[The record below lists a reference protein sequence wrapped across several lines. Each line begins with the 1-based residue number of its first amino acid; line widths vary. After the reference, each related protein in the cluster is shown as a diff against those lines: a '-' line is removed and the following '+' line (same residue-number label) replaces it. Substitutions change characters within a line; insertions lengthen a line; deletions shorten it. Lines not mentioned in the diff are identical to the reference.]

1 MDSQDLIKQF
11 NISTREYMNHRSDE
25 HLSSIQRSL
34 QVLPASSDP
43 SVFDLSN
50 KDIIDFFVNL
60 HELMI
65 VHDAQSNVTWSA
77 VNVLLAACRNST
89 TRERL
94 VHTYKFAPILT
105 KLLRL
110 ELGSNEKN
118 LKVLQL
124 LQELTYG
131 VNISWQEAH
140 LSVLISTLT
149 KWIVANDETLIL
161 LSLGVLVNLCYK
173 NVPAVY
179 TLMRSVDI
187 KKFIKAILK
196 LQKNND
202 PLRVQ
207 VCKLMII
214 LKDVSGGVP
223 DPEIDTYVEST
234 CPTLIEAL
242 SKGSACLMRHIV
254 IFFKEIITNPKSSH
268 VLKNY
273 KNFDRDTEK
282 LLNSIKEDEVS
293 LDCVGVLLEYFQCLI
308 QLNCTEL
315 EFYYPRILQ
324 FALRWIS
331 NVDISTDS
339 LKLICCMVSKV
350 FSVSEETPLTRALID
365 ILDENTSVILL
376 ILEIRDNGLL
386 NNSYFIKLT
395 ALLHLLSEM
404 LKVPKLADNIICSI
418 NQSVLEKLFQPLKN
432 PVIRDSNIFQEPVY
446 SFYVHALLFL
456 TDLADKDTNWFIMY
470 RELLR
475 EKQVLTVL
483 SAALYT
489 GPEDIKKRVL
499 SLTGTTGFSTECIAM
514 LAGCM
519 QELNQLIIFS
529 PSEKSC
535 EEQPT
540 TSQNISPMDITP
552 LMTMTQEGYLNAL
565 LEKYED
571 AASKSNEIMTSSL
584 IEFYHL
590 KMAAMSQSIRCMQT
604 SQEATDLRATRL
616 QHSLAL
622 ASSEIFRLHQLL
634 HSTHQNLEVNA
645 IESAKVCERMGELE
659 TKAQEI
665 HNKYDQ
671 VVQTL
676 RSKTRIVT
684 EQNEQIDNLKAV
696 IKMNENSIQQLKEEL
711 KIMENRNEGLLKEK
725 IMLEDNIENLQK
737 IISDNKKENDSN
749 LKKINTLKKEIM
761 AQSDKISE
769 LQKLNSE
776 KEIEIGSLCKEL
788 QEQKRT
794 RERILEVAMG
804 KL

>member
-1 MDSQDLIKQF
+1 
-11 NISTREYMNHRSDE
+11 MNNRSDE
-25 HLSSIQRSL
+25 HLTSIQRSL

-43 SVFDLSN
+43 TVFDLSN
-50 KDIIDFFVNL
+50 KDIVDFFVNL

-65 VHDAQSNVTWSA
+65 VFDAQSNITWSA
-77 VNVLLAACRNST
+77 VTVLLAACRNSN

-105 KLLRL
+105 KLLRF

-140 LSVLISTLT
+140 LGALISLLT
-149 KWIVANDETLIL
+149 EWIVGNDESLIL

-173 NVPAVY
+173 NVPAVF

-187 KKFIKAILK
+187 KKFIKSVLK

-223 DPEIDTYVEST
+223 DPEIGTYIEST
-234 CPTLIEAL
+234 CPTLIDAL
-242 SKGSACLMRHIV
+242 SRDNAYLMKHIV
-254 IFFKEIITNPKSSH
+254 IFFKEIVTNSKSSH
-268 VLKNY
+268 ILCSY
-273 KNFDRDTEK
+273 KNFGNDTEK

-293 LDCVGVLLEYFQCLI
+293 LECVGVLLEYFQCLVK
-308 QLNCTEL
+308 LDCAEL
-315 EFYYPRILQ
+315 EFYYPKILQ
-324 FALRWIS
+324 FALRWIN

-339 LKLICCMVSKV
+339 LKLMCCIVTKV
-350 FSVSEETPLTRALID
+350 FSMTEETSLKKALID
-365 ILDENTSVILL
+365 ILDDNTSVILL
-376 ILEIRDNGLL
+376 ILEIRENGTMS
-386 NNSYFIKLT
+386 NSLFVKLT

-404 LKVPKLADNIICSI
+404 LKEAKLAEQIICSI
-418 NQSVLEKLFQPLKN
+418 NQPVLEKLFLPLKN
-432 PVIRDSNIFQEPVY
+432 SVMKNSNIFQEPVY
-446 SFYVHALLFL
+446 SFYVYALLFL
-456 TDLADKDTNWFIMY
+456 TELADKNTNWFIMY

-475 EKQVLTVL
+475 ERQILTVL

-499 SLTGTTGFSTECIAM
+499 SLTGSTGFSSEC
-514 LAGCM
+514 
-519 QELNQLIIFS
+519 
-529 PSEKSC
+529 
-535 EEQPT
+535 
-540 TSQNISPMDITP
+540 
-552 LMTMTQEGYLNAL
+552 
-565 LEKYED
+565 
-571 AASKSNEIMTSSL
+571 
-584 IEFYHL
+584 
-590 KMAAMSQSIRCMQT
+590 
-604 SQEATDLRATRL
+604 QEATDLRATRL

-622 ASSEIFRLHQLL
+622 ASSEVFRLHQLL
-634 HSTHQNLEVNA
+634 YSTQQNLEVNKV
-645 IESAKVCERMGELE
+645 ESAKVCERMGELE
-659 TKAQEI
+659 IKAQEI

-684 EQNEQIDNLKAV
+684 EQNEQILNLKGQ
-696 IKMNENSIQQLKEEL
+696 IKENENSLLQLKEEL
-711 KIMENRNEGLLKEK
+711 KKMEHKNEGLLKEK
-725 IMLEDNIENLQK
+725 SMLEDNIESLQK
-737 IISDNKKENDSN
+737 TILENKKENDGN
-749 LKKINTLKKEIM
+749 LKKICSLKKEIM
-761 AQSDKISE
+761 AQSDMISE
-769 LQKLNSE
+769 LQKMNSE
-776 KEIEIGSLCKEL
+776 KEIEIGNLCKEL